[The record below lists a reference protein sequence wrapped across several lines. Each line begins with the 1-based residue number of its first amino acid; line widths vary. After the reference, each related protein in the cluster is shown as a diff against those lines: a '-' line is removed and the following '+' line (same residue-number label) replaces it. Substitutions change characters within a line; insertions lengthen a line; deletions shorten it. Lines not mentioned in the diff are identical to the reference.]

1 MRPRLLQILGCL
13 PQAVGYRLRGAR
25 GVGEVT
31 QAFNIEDFSA
41 ARMRRGDD
49 VGKVLMQTRCADG
62 GHAVG
67 TLALFRA
74 LATTGP
80 PAADAF
86 GFRASIGF
94 DPALNRAQ
102 RVLPRLTI
110 QHIVSL
116 HILSERLVPRP
127 RVPTLLHGTVPGRCL
142 TLALLPLLSERV
154 SHPAL
159 LHRDD
164 TLDGH

>member
-1 MRPRLLQILGCL
+1 MVQ
-13 PQAVGYRLRGAR
+13 
-25 GVGEVT
+25 T
-31 QAFNIEDFSA
+31 FNIEDFSA

-94 DPALNRAQ
+94 DPALNRPQ
-102 RVLPRLTI
+102 RVLSRLTV

-116 HILSERLVPRP
+116 HILSECLVPGP
-127 RVPTLLHGTVPGRCL
+127 RIPTLLRDTLPGRCL
-142 TLALLPLLSERV
+142 ALALLPLLPE
-154 SHPAL
+154 
-159 LHRDD
+159 
-164 TLDGH
+164 